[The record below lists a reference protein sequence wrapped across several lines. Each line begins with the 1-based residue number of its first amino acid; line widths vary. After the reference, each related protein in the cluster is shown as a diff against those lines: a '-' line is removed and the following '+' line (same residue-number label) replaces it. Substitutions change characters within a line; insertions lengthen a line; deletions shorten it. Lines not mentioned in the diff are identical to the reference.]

1 MQIGQPTSGPPATA
15 LGGAHGTVSPA
26 GIDHFFALIQ
36 SLFSERSRI
45 AEPIRPTQHASPIRK
60 DVRPEPVRRSERE
73 IDRDDPADASGA
85 PAYHDARPAD
95 ETARDE
101 AAPADRPVTEAEG
114 ESDAGAPES
123 SPKLEGATREVVGR
137 LRKLLAAVEE
147 DGITLKAA
155 FAELLA
161 ILRLLHETAQ
171 QIPPDRL
178 HAFFKGAGSE
188 FEKLVE
194 QVKQLLDGMD
204 DKDPAALASLFQPER
219 ARKVREEKMGKVQE
233 LAQTL
238 AKVLEGA
245 SGGKDQAVRPVAVS
259 SALAPV
265 AEGQAVQAAPVEVPR
280 ETASAAPIP
289 EAAKIPGDAKPNAAR
304 VQAAPQQ
311 AAPDAAQAPAASEQ
325 GPWVAAAPAS
335 QAPAQAP
342 DASAAQKNAE
352 TPAVAGSG
360 KLSTA
365 SAQALA
371 RDPIRLAPQQVEAVE
386 RIVKMVQM
394 SEGNGGQ
401 RLRVRLQPPLLGNV
415 RMELN
420 VRDGVL
426 TGRFHV
432 ERPAALGAVAGQVEQ
447 LKEALREQGIELGS
461 FQVSVEG
468 QDRHPGEAAD
478 DRPRRDGPFLAA
490 ETPEAEPVGAAA
502 TGPGEGDRTTYMDVK
517 G

>member
-1 MQIGQPTSGPPATA
+1 MQIGQPTSGPPAAA
-15 LGGAHGTVSPA
+15 LGGLQGTASSA
-26 GIDHFFALIQ
+26 GIDRFFALIQ

-45 AEPIRPTQHASPIRK
+45 AEPARLQNAPALRR
-60 DVRPEPVRRSERE
+60 DVRPEPVRKPERE
-73 IDRDDPADASGA
+73 VTRNDPADATGA
-85 PAYHDARPAD
+85 PAFHDARPAD
-95 ETARDE
+95 PAPREEAPTAERPVVQAEEASDAGGEAASPELDE
-101 AAPADRPVTEAEG
+101 AA
-114 ESDAGAPES
+114 
-123 SPKLEGATREVVGR
+123 REIVGR
-137 LRKLLAAVEE
+137 LRKLLAAIEE
-147 DGITLKAA
+147 KGITFKAA

-161 ILRLLHETAQ
+161 ILQRLHEAAQ
-171 QIPPDRL
+171 QIPPERL

-194 QVKQLLDGMD
+194 QVKQLLDRMD
-204 DKDPAALASLFQPER
+204 DKDPAVLASLFQPER
-219 ARKVREEKMGKVQE
+219 AKKLREEKMGKVQE
-233 LAQTL
+233 LAQSL
-238 AKVLEGA
+238 VKVLEGA
-245 SGGKDQAVRPVAVS
+245 AGEKGQAARPSAVPAVAA
-259 SALAPV
+259 SA
-265 AEGQAVQAAPVEVPR
+265 AEGPAVQAAPVEARR
-280 ETASAAPIP
+280 EAVSAAPVQEAAKNPGEVRPSAARIQTAPEQAKPNAVQASAAP
-289 EAAKIPGDAKPNAAR
+289 D
-304 VQAAPQQ
+304 Q
-311 AAPDAAQAPAASEQ
+311 D
-325 GPWVAAAPAS
+325 PWAAAAPAS

-342 DASAAQKNAE
+342 EAAAAQKNAE
-352 TPAVAGSG
+352 SPAIAGTG
-360 KLSTA
+360 KLSAA
-365 SAQALA
+365 SAQALS

-415 RMELN
+415 QMELN

-478 DRPRRDGPFLAA
+478 DRPRGGGSLFAA

-502 TGPGEGDRTTYMDVK
+502 PGSGEGDKTTYMDVK